1 MLNQKKVTDRRI
13 FKPIRMLSILFL
25 AVLIPLTGYTADL
38 DSDLINAVLQADTAT
53 VSALLATGSDVNA
66 KNRDGETVL
75 ILAAKYGY
83 TDVVKALLAK
93 GAEVNAKSREGQT
106 ALLLAANNGHADVVK
121 TLLAKGAEV
130 NAKDPYLYGRT
141 ALTLAVI
148 QGHTDTVKVLLAEGA
163 DLNAKDR
170 FGDTALTCSKRCG
183 HVKITRLLKEAG
195 ARE

>member
-1 MLNQKKVTDRRI
+1 MLNKKKETDRRI
-13 FKPIRMLSILFL
+13 FKPMRMLSILFL
-25 AVLIPLTGYTADL
+25 AVLIPFTGYTADL

-53 VSALLATGSDVNA
+53 VSALLAAGSDVNA

-93 GAEVNAKSREGQT
+93 GAEVNAKDPYLYGRT

-121 TLLAKGAEV
+121 A
-130 NAKDPYLYGRT
+130 
-141 ALTLAVI
+141 
-148 QGHTDTVKVLLAEGA
+148 LLAEGA
-163 DLNAKDR
+163 DLNARDR
-170 FGDTALTCSKRCG
+170 FGDTALTCAKRCG
-183 HVKITRLLKEAG
+183 HMKITRLLKEAG